1 MQKLTGSLQMIKP
14 ESNLKDSIRQF
25 PINATLMY
33 EKEQRQHFRNIIEQ
47 HKGILFK
54 VARAYCP
61 NEDDR
66 QDLIQEMMIQIWQ
79 SIHRYN
85 NQNSISTWLYRIS
98 LNVAISFYRKT
109 AIRTNKHTTLNEQTK
124 QIPTEEKTTGERQ
137 LNLLEQFISELKE
150 FDKALMILYLED
162 KSHAEIAE
170 ILGMTVSNV
179 GTKIGRIKDKI
190 KTRFSQLKS

>member
-1 MQKLTGSLQMIKP
+1 MDKQAQK
-14 ESNLKDSIRQF
+14 
-25 PINATLMY
+25 
-33 EKEQRQHFRNIIEQ
+33 HFFEGIIEQ

-61 NEDDR
+61 DAEDR

-79 SIHRYN
+79 SIHKYN
-85 NQNSISTWLYRIS
+85 EQYKISTWLYRIS
-98 LNVAISFYRKT
+98 LNVAISFYRKSST
-109 AIRTNKHTTLNEQTK
+109 RAKKYTELTEQLIETPVEDK
-124 QIPTEEKTTGERQ
+124 SENERQ

-150 FDKALMILYLED
+150 IDKALMILYLED

-170 ILGMTVSNV
+170 ILGMSVSNV
-179 GTKIGRIKDKI
+179 GTKIGRIKDKL

>member
-1 MQKLTGSLQMIKP
+1 MEKL
-14 ESNLKDSIRQF
+14 D
-25 PINATLMY
+25 
-33 EKEQRQHFRNIIEQ
+33 QRQYFQEIIKQ

-85 NQNSISTWLYRIS
+85 DQYKISTWLYRIS
-98 LNVAISFYRKT
+98 LNTAISFYRKNSTRERRFTVLDEKT
-109 AIRTNKHTTLNEQTK
+109 A
-124 QIPTEEKTTGERQ
+124 QIPTIDKSDNERL
-137 LNLLEQFISELKE
+137 LNLLEQFISDLKE
-150 FDKALMILYLED
+150 IDKALMILYLED

-170 ILGMTVSNV
+170 ILGMSVSNV
-179 GTKIGRIKDKI
+179 GTKIGRIKDKL